1 LIELNVLSLQKQN
14 NNNMKVL
21 YCPLCSSDQVK
32 IIDHQPLA
40 TNDGQM
46 PIDTE
51 IYVSLHCDYCGGNSN
66 TVGDITYRQPKQK
79 VQDFNDAYKGA
90 LNGYV
95 LLAELMNGDMVIE
108 REITLEDFGDET
120 FKVKCF
126 NSIAIAYNPKR
137 NVILRYPP
145 KENLDETLL
154 QQCLDYRGLSAFK
167 ATNFA
172 TYGDIMM
179 KFGKP
184 IFIHNK
190 L

>member
-1 LIELNVLSLQKQN
+1 MQKQN

-21 YCPLCSSDQVK
+21 YCPLCGSDQVK

-40 TNDGQM
+40 TNDDQM

-51 IYVSLHCDYCGGNSN
+51 IYVSLHCDYCGGNTN
-66 TVGDITYRQPKQK
+66 TVGDITYRQPKQR
-79 VQDFNDAYKGA
+79 VQGFNDAYKGA

-145 KENLDETLL
+145 KENLNETLL
-154 QQCLDYRGLSAFK
+154 QQCLDYRGLSALK

>member
-1 LIELNVLSLQKQN
+1 LQKQN

-21 YCPLCSSDQVK
+21 YCPLCGSDHVK
-32 IIDHQPLA
+32 IVDHQPLA
-40 TNDGQM
+40 TKDDQM

-51 IYVSLHCDYCGGNSN
+51 IYVSLRCDYCGGITN
-66 TVGDITYRQPKQK
+66 TVGDINYRQPTQRHIKE
-79 VQDFNDAYKGA
+79 FNDAYRGA

-95 LLAELMNGDMVIE
+95 LLAELMNGYMLIE
-108 REITLEDFGDET
+108 EEITLQDFGDET
-120 FKVKCF
+120 FTVKCF
-126 NSIAIAYNPKR
+126 NSIAIAYHPKR

-154 QQCLDYRGLSAFK
+154 QQCLDYRGLGDLNT
-167 ATNFA
+167 TNV